1 MGRLVRRLDAR
12 GPQRRAVADRAPHKF
27 TESGPNSVDKF
38 VRDELAAMFFARLT
52 TFERTANP
60 MQMWGGLS
68 LSSTA
73 GTEHR

>member
-52 TFERTANP
+52 TFERTANADENV
-60 MQMWGGLS
+60 GRTVALVHGR
-68 LSSTA
+68 
-73 GTEHR
+73 H